1 MAYDYADPPQ
11 GLSYREVGAHLQFT
25 LDELNA
31 QQEDASLL
39 IAIIAAAIAHTEN
52 LCGPLPDPPPDDL
65 IAAVKLL
72 CGHLYENR
80 EDTIYGTGTVSS
92 VPNGYA
98 ELILNHRQW
107 AF

>member
-39 IAIIAAAIAHTEN
+39 IAIIAAAVAHTEN

-65 IAAVKLL
+65 VAAVKIFT
-72 CGHLYENR
+72 R
-80 EDTIYGTGTVSS
+80 TAS
-92 VPNGYA
+92 
-98 ELILNHRQW
+98 W
-107 AF
+107 AFTALERSPICPAAMTN